1 MKWPKNRRNAESS
14 SEAQKQGYTNFYK
27 KNHPG
32 DSLVYCEEKLKE
44 INICDKNKVQRTRT
58 QSEKKI
64 KTLIKIGE
72 TVSMPFAC
80 GESLLILG
88 ETRQVQT
95 GNVSFKV
102 YNVQTTVVNGSYTVL
117 PANSFCLYS
126 RETQLGGGSILLTC
140 QNLLAPRTFRIIPLP
155 KKREISL

>member
-1 MKWPKNRRNAESS
+1 
-14 SEAQKQGYTNFYK
+14 
-27 KNHPG
+27 
-32 DSLVYCEEKLKE
+32 
-44 INICDKNKVQRTRT
+44 
-58 QSEKKI
+58 
-64 KTLIKIGE
+64 
-72 TVSMPFAC
+72 MPFAC

-95 GNVSFKV
+95 GNFSFKV
-102 YNVQTTVVNGSYTVL
+102 YDVQTTVVNGGYTVL

-140 QNLLAPRTFRIIPLP
+140 QNLLAPRTFRIIPLT